1 MNITENYIG
10 CDALVTYLIESKNY
24 PTYRRFLNLNRDI
37 IISSLNLPTNSSLAL
52 NLDKW
57 QYFNITWYKRFL
69 NEAKNLFEPDIFV
82 VVKDKIK
89 TEHLQ
94 RKKELQIFWQ
104 EIIKE
109 FDKKKKNLPET
120 SQSDLPKNKQEVIKE
135 CDKKNLVLAEI
146 SQPATSLPKKTCKD
160 SIKNL
165 SEPLQPDLQVNK
177 KCEKENIILA
187 ETSQADVLLSKITV
201 KIPVKNLS
209 EISQSVLPKKKFQFT
224 DFCYDILHELENKSY
239 ANLFYKYVE
248 KDVKNKAIKNPMDL
262 FTINF
267 TEEFEKDICLIFC
280 NCYTYNDVESEVY
293 RSGKTLECIFNKKWN
308 EKLVLQGKQMNE
320 LKRVREND
328 TEDTDRTW
336 KKQIQIL
343 EQNKDNLMYRQ
354 VVNDALLITSAYED
368 LVIGNIIPFIEIL
381 KTFLL
386 TRSKMS
392 LSLANESMLQAIVES
407 LLPLKYRIPELSL
420 VMNGKKS
427 KGSGRFGYS
436 DIFVLKGLGDNYI
449 SLELKYISLV
459 GLIKNQK
466 VEFGANEL
474 ENLDKI
480 LEKENEEILLKRS
493 YTYWSKEL
501 KKTNQTTIG
510 EILNNG
516 ISQLKSY
523 MNTISKGK
531 VANYSSSGVFDERIE
546 IIKSNPNKLK
556 GFVILVIGFRRILWK
571 PIEEVISNYNYN
583 KI

>member
-10 CDALVTYLIESKNY
+10 YD
-24 PTYRRFLNLNRDI
+24 
-37 IISSLNLPTNSSLAL
+37 
-52 NLDKW
+52 
-57 QYFNITWYKRFL
+57 
-69 NEAKNLFEPDIFV
+69 
-82 VVKDKIK
+82 
-89 TEHLQ
+89 
-94 RKKELQIFWQ
+94 
-104 EIIKE
+104 
-109 FDKKKKNLPET
+109 
-120 SQSDLPKNKQEVIKE
+120 DLPKKKQEVINE
-135 CDKKNLVLAEI
+135 CDKKNLILAKI
-146 SQPATSLPKKTCKD
+146 SQPDTLLSKKT
-160 SIKNL
+160 
-165 SEPLQPDLQVNK
+165 DLQVIK
-177 KCEKENIILA
+177 EYEKENLLLA
-187 ETSQADVLLSKITV
+187 ENSQPDVLLTKKTV

-209 EISQSVLPKKKFQFT
+209 ETSQSVLPNQFT
-224 DFCYDILHELENKSY
+224 DFCYDILHELENKFY

-248 KDVKNKAIKNPMDL
+248 KDVKNKVIENPMDL
-262 FTINF
+262 FTINLKLKNNQY
-267 TEEFEKDICLIFC
+267 TSLEKFEKDIRLIFC
-280 NCYTYNDVESEVY
+280 NCYTYNDIKSEVY
-293 RSGKTLECIFNKKWN
+293 SSGKALECIFNKKWN
-308 EKLVLQGKQMNE
+308 EKLIHQDRQTRELKRQTRELKRQTKE
-320 LKRVREND
+320 LKRVRDND
-328 TEDTDRTW
+328 TEDTDRSW

-343 EQNKDNLMYRQ
+343 EQNKNNLMYRQ
-354 VVNDALLITSAYED
+354 VVNDALLVASAYEN

-392 LSLANESMLQAIVES
+392 LTLANESMLQAIVES

-420 VMNGKKS
+420 VMDGKKL

-436 DIFVLKGLGDNYI
+436 DIFVLKGIGDNYI

-556 GFVILVIGFRRILWK
+556 GFVILV
-571 PIEEVISNYNYN
+571 
-583 KI
+583 

>member
-10 CDALVTYLIESKNY
+10 YDALVTYLIESKNY
-24 PTYRRFLNLNRDI
+24 PTYHRFLNLNRDI

-69 NEAKNLFEPDIFV
+69 NEVKNLFEPDIFV
-82 VVKDKIK
+82 AVKDKIK

-146 SQPATSLPKKTCKD
+146 SQPATSLSKKTCKD

-177 KCEKENIILA
+177 ECEKENIILA

-262 FTINF
+262 FTINLKLKNNQYISL
-267 TEEFEKDICLIFC
+267 EEFEKDIRLIFC
-280 NCYTYNDVESEVY
+280 NCYTYNDVESEIY

-308 EKLVLQGKQMNE
+308 EKLVLQGKQTNE

-368 LVIGNIIPFIEIL
+368 LVI
-381 KTFLL
+381 
-386 TRSKMS
+386 
-392 LSLANESMLQAIVES
+392 AIVES

-420 VMNGKKS
+420 VMNGKKL

-436 DIFVLKGLGDNYI
+436 DIFVLKRLGDNYI

-459 GLIKNQK
+459 GSIKNQK